1 MAALE
6 ANLDDTTARAPNS
19 SDITAFDSTQC
30 RTDSCLISSR
40 LDLRRPRRWAKQ
52 GARRRGHWLVFID
65 LKIAT
70 LCQKL
75 RLERGPQSPSLPGG
89 SERLPPPFCRP
100 GPCPGC
106 RSSRSRG
113 YCLARSV
120 VARASNR
127 NHLPWTVRAA
137 FAVRAAPA
145 RPSLA
150 SGGGRVG
157 AGCRRFS
164 SACHRSTSPNQKAL
178 SLALRAAAA
187 RRRHSS
193 ARRRNSSCDL
203 VRTTLKGRASS
214 SMGCS
219 SVWSI

>member
-1 MAALE
+1 M
-6 ANLDDTTARAPNS
+6 
-19 SDITAFDSTQC
+19 
-30 RTDSCLISSR
+30 
-40 LDLRRPRRWAKQ
+40 
-52 GARRRGHWLVFID
+52 RRRGQRLVFID

-75 RLERGPQSPSLPGG
+75 RLESVLQSPSLPGG
-89 SERLPPPFCRP
+89 SERLPLSCRPFCRP

-106 RSSRSRG
+106 CSSRSRG
-113 YCLARSV
+113 YCFARSV
-120 VARASNR
+120 LARASNR
-127 NHLPWTVRAA
+127 NHLPWPVRTT
-137 FAVRAAPA
+137 FAVRAAPTL
-145 RPSLA
+145 PSLA

-164 SACHRSTSPNQKAL
+164 SARHRSTSPNQNAL
-178 SLALRAAAA
+178 SLALRAVAA

-203 VRTTLKGRASS
+203 LRTTLKGRASS
-214 SMGCS
+214 NMGCS

>member
-1 MAALE
+1 M
-6 ANLDDTTARAPNS
+6 RS
-19 SDITAFDSTQC
+19 
-30 RTDSCLISSR
+30 
-40 LDLRRPRRWAKQ
+40 AKQ
-52 GARRRGHWLVFID
+52 GVRRRRQWLVFID

-70 LCQKL
+70 PCQKL
-75 RLERGPQSPSLPGG
+75 RLESAQQLPSLLEAQNGCL
-89 SERLPPPFCRP
+89 SLADRFADLD
-100 GPCPGC
+100 PCPGC

-113 YCLARSV
+113 HGFVRSILAG
-120 VARASNR
+120 ASNR
-127 NHLPWTVRAA
+127 NHLPRTVRTA
-137 FAVRAAPA
+137 FAVRAAPTL
-145 RPSLA
+145 PSLA
-150 SGGGRVG
+150 SGRGTVG

-164 SACHRSTSPNQKAL
+164 SACHRSTNPHQNAL

-214 SMGCS
+214 NMGYS

>member
-6 ANLDDTTARAPNS
+6 ANLNDTTARAPNS

-30 RTDSCLISSR
+30 KTHSCLISSR
-40 LDLRRPRRWAKQ
+40 LDLRRPSALGKQ
-52 GARRRGHWLVFID
+52 GVRRRGHWLVFID

-75 RLERGPQSPSLPGG
+75 RLERAPQSPSLPGG
-89 SERLPPPFCRP
+89 SERLPPFCRP

-106 RSSRSRG
+106 HSSRSRG

-137 FAVRAAPA
+137 FAVRVAPTL
-145 RPSLA
+145 PSLA
-150 SGGGRVG
+150 SGEGRVG

-164 SACHRSTSPNQKAL
+164 SACHRSTNPNQNAL

-193 ARRRNSSCDL
+193 ARRWNSSCDL
-203 VRTTLKGRASS
+203 VRTTLKGKASS

-219 SVWSI
+219 SVWST